1 MKKKKNIGKILNK
14 KENMKKTNIW
24 TIAYEKENMKKKNKY
39 EENPEPK
46 KKYEK
51 HKYEENPELKRKY
64 EKKKYD
70 KNPESKKENRKKM
83 YKKNRKC
90 LNNLE
95 NFCQQIR
102 QGPYFIRT
110 FSQWRLYKCSIRLF
124 EHEQYI
130 LTAELYCLVRLFYE
144 KTYICDTC
152 HKHPSRNKMPCQ
164 AVFNKMSLDP
174 IPDELKDLKVLEKKL
189 ITKRIIFKK

>member
-1 MKKKKNIGKILNK
+1 MKKKKILGKSWTK
-14 KENMKKTNIW
+14 KRIWKKQIYGQSLMKKKIW
-24 TIAYEKENMKKKNKY
+24 KKNKY

-130 LTAELYCLVRLFYE
+130 LTAELYCLVRSFYE

>member
-1 MKKKKNIGKILNK
+1 MDNRLWKRK
-14 KENMKKTNIW
+14 
-24 TIAYEKENMKKKNKY
+24 YEKKNKY

-51 HKYEENPELKRKY
+51 HKYEENSELKRKY
-64 EKKKYD
+64 ENNKYD

-124 EHEQYI
+124 EHGQYI
-130 LTAELYCLVRLFYE
+130 LTAELYCLVRSFYE
-144 KTYICDTC
+144 KTYIWDTC
-152 HKHPSRNKMPCQ
+152 HKHPSRNEMPCQ